1 VTLVLSDPG
10 WGCQGWGVDDV
21 ANLAGKVVGR
31 GLAEANSEDGLVG
44 AAPQPDQPHD
54 ARNGLETPSKPSSTA
69 RNVTVTVTTNQC
81 PKGGSVA
88 RIWYS
93 IDKGGEVNAAGGD
106 TASTWS
112 QLGVLTHV
120 TGTAFCKTAW
130 WGGGYY
136 NNFYQVPRYFWSN
149 GYHTYI

>member
-1 VTLVLSDPG
+1 MAKAETLDEGTFDMSVFKRLMRSMQVRAKLYPAALMIASTVMIG
-10 WGCQGWGVDDV
+10 GGVV
-21 ANLAGKVVGR
+21 IASPAS
-31 GLAEANSEDGLVG
+31 AS
-44 AAPQPDQPHD
+44 
-54 ARNGLETPSKPSSTA
+54 NG
-69 RNVTVTVTTNQC
+69 NVTVTVTTNQC

-93 IDKGGEVNAAGGD
+93 IDNGGVVNAAGGD